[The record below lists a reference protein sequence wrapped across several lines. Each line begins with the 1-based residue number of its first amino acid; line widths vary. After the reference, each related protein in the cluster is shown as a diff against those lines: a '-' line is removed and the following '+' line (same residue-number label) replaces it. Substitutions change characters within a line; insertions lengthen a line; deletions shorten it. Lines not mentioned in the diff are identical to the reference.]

1 MLLTFAFLALVHS
14 YHLAPEKELQSGPY
28 WCIFE
33 ANGQRSSYCPH
44 LVVIIEWFDLLS
56 FKVEIRRIYVQD
68 GQQIQN
74 TQVAIDGV
82 DPYDSVTDAYCT
94 SIKAAF
100 GDEDDHAKKG
110 GLKRMGEAL
119 DKGMVLALS
128 LWDDH
133 FAQMHWLDAVYP
145 EDGTDPG
152 DLRGPCD
159 PNGGNPAEIE
169 QQFPNAQVTF
179 GKLKVGPIGSTF

>member
-1 MLLTFAFLALVHS
+1 
-14 YHLAPEKELQSGPY
+14 
-28 WCIFE
+28 
-33 ANGQRSSYCPH
+33 
-44 LVVIIEWFDLLS
+44 LLS